1 MLDLDITKKVIGVI
15 TAGIAAVGGGYTL
28 WDDIFPSDN
37 PILTWAPEYFEV
49 YGGPANGTFSVIVAR
64 EKHRDDC
71 SVEAF
76 TLEMKDSEY
85 TVFYLIPSVTN
96 FSGPATDKIDKFG
109 FKFHLEENDASVVA
123 LGTATL
129 LGEIKYEC
137 PGGTV
142 FIHYPDNLTFEITEP
157 LKED

>member
-1 MLDLDITKKVIGVI
+1 MFDLDMTKKVIGVI
-15 TAGIAAVGGGYTL
+15 TAGMAAVGGGYTL
-28 WDDIFPSDN
+28 WDDIFPSDKS
-37 PILTWAPEYFEV
+37 ILTWAPEYFEI
-49 YGGPANGTFSVIVAR
+49 YGGPANGTFRAIVAR

-76 TLEMKDSEY
+76 TLEIKDNQY
-85 TVFYLIPSVTN
+85 MVFPATPSVSN

-109 FKFHLEENDASVVA
+109 FKFHLEENDTKKIA
-123 LGTATL
+123 LGTAKL

-137 PGGTV
+137 PEGTV

-157 LKED
+157 LEED